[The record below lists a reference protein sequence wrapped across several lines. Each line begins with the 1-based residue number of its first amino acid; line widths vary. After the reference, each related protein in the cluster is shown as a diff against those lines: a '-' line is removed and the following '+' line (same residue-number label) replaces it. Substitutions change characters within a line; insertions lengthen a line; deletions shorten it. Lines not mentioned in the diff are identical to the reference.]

1 MPAGIENVDEANRHP
16 QPPTMTLEGRKPVLI
31 QPIENENV
39 VIEAMDSE
47 DENDFDF
54 GFYDG
59 MELEKILG
67 LTKNNGKL
75 FFLIKWKNQVSADL
89 VPKQLIHE
97 RYPQLTIA
105 YYESIFR
112 FTDT

>member
-1 MPAGIENVDEANRHP
+1 
-16 QPPTMTLEGRKPVLI
+16 
-31 QPIENENV
+31 
-39 VIEAMDSE
+39 MDSE

-112 FTDT
+112 FTDTKTED